1 MVTASPFIKIHSVI
15 KSILLNSYAP
25 RLLDG
30 KLVIALLIVVN
41 VIGLYGPVT
50 TCLLF
55 CNCDK
60 GFGLERFCFYVAK
73 NSCGFRR
80 KNFPY
85 RIPLFM

>member
-1 MVTASPFIKIHSVI
+1 M
-15 KSILLNSYAP
+15 
-25 RLLDG
+25 
-30 KLVIALLIVVN
+30 VN

-73 NSCGFRR
+73 NSCGFAE
-80 KNFPY
+80 KIFHIEY
-85 RIPLFM
+85 LYLCDEAYII

>member
-1 MVTASPFIKIHSVI
+1 M
-15 KSILLNSYAP
+15 
-25 RLLDG
+25 
-30 KLVIALLIVVN
+30 VN

-73 NSCGFRR
+73 NSWLSQIKF
-80 KNFPY
+80 FHIEFLY
-85 RIPLFM
+85 LWDEAYII